1 MMLDKV
7 HELRDSI
14 DDDQWEI
21 IDRKLGPDIISALRN
36 AFDAT
41 TQEEVERHV
50 GVFTKLMKKSPMKA
64 FGLYRALDKDQK
76 AIVMELMED

>member
-1 MMLDKV
+1 MLEKV

-14 DDDQWEI
+14 DDDQWEV
-21 IDRKLGPDIISALRN
+21 IDKKLSPEMIDALKS

-41 TQEEVERHV
+41 TQEDVERHV
-50 GVFTKLMKKSPMKA
+50 GVFTKLMKGSPMKA

-76 AIVMELMED
+76 GIVLELMGD